1 MDIQW
6 YDIIWAG
13 LLGFMLWRMIPM
25 AKHWM
30 ENGPKG
36 SSKDWMTTAMLLG
49 GVVLFVFFLISVVR
63 S

>member
-13 LLGFMLWRMIPM
+13 LLGFMIWRMIPM
-25 AKHWM
+25 AKQWM